1 MRWLKSPPVHFV
13 TIGLALFALERHSAT
28 PLPVTPRPM
37 VVITA
42 ERLAQARAQ
51 VGPSTASEPAPD
63 EQGVVERAVDEEILY
78 REALAR
84 GLDRRDPSVR
94 FRLVEKMRF
103 LVEGENG
110 TSTATDDELYRKAIA
125 LGLDRDDVIVRGILV
140 RQMRLLLKRAPNE
153 PVPGDAELLAYLD
166 RHRDEYVEP
175 GRVTFWHVFLAAD
188 RRGLATDADARA
200 LLTRLATEATP
211 PAEALRRGDPFP
223 PGSHLRAQSAQ
234 DLTRVFG
241 ADFARAVAA
250 LEPGGWVGPVR
261 SAYGVHL
268 VKVEAKE
275 PAQTPSLDA
284 VRSRLVAQV
293 LEERH
298 EAHLAMALRALRAKY
313 AVRVDAPEGRRG

>member
-1 MRWLKSPPVHFV
+1 MRWLARPPVHFV
-13 TIGLALFALERHSAT
+13 AIGLALFALERHAAT

-63 EQGVVERAVDEEILY
+63 EQGIVERAVDEEILY

-103 LVEGENG
+103 LDEATG
-110 TSTATDDELYRKAIA
+110 ATDDDLYRKAIA

-153 PVPGDAELLAYLD
+153 AVPGDAELLAYLD

-188 RRGLATDADARA
+188 RRGSAADADARA
-200 LLTRLATEATP
+200 LLARLATDATP
-211 PAEALRRGDPFP
+211 PAETLQLGDPFP

-241 ADFARAVAA
+241 AEFAGAVAA
-250 LEPGGWVGPVR
+250 LEPGGWTGPVR

-268 VKVEAKE
+268 VKVEARE
-275 PAQTPSLDA
+275 PAHTPSLDA

-298 EAHLAMALRALRAKY
+298 EAHLALALRALRAKY
-313 AVRVDAPEGRRG
+313 AVRVDAPEGRHG